1 MAIEINV
8 GNKANINV
16 QTANDSG
23 DFGSV
28 AVKTP
33 AKILGGDSLKVT
45 SGAMTD
51 LEKLVAQL
59 KTDTDETQLSLTQ
72 QRISVLRS
80 VLDTI
85 SDRVSEKECETLIE
99 IEGLNGEKADAQKE
113 LAGLV
118 SDKAVS
124 EGRIAELDVK
134 IAELESAIKRAVEDG
149 EDHRKQVEEL
159 KRQRS
164 EEEKKLEQINTAIG
178 SASSKISD
186 IDCRI
191 ETCVATID
199 QATLNEVAK
208 ALRIAA
214 SDENATSAPTTENTD
229 TSNAERVKEE
239 KKEAATD
246 IGNVIRESLD
256 KIDDQMRRTI
266 DETQPVQ
273 A

>member
-1 MAIEINV
+1 MAIEINI

-16 QTANDSG
+16 QTTNDSG
-23 DFGSV
+23 DLGSI
-28 AVKTP
+28 AAKTP

-45 SGAMTD
+45 SGAMSD

-59 KTDTDETQLSLTQ
+59 KTETDETKMSLTQ
-72 QRISVLRS
+72 QRISVLQS

-85 SDRVSEKECETLIE
+85 PDRVSEKERKTLVE
-99 IEGLNGEKADAQKE
+99 IEELNGEKAEAESE
-113 LAGLV
+113 LAGLNTE
-118 SDKAVS
+118 KAAS
-124 EGRIAELDVK
+124 EARIAELDVK
-134 IAELESAIKRAVEDG
+134 IAELESAIERAVQDG

-159 KRQRS
+159 KKQRS
-164 EEEKKLEQINTAIG
+164 EEQKKLDQINTAI
-178 SASSKISD
+178 SSTSSKISEVVG
-186 IDCRI
+186 RI
-191 ETCVATID
+191 ETCVASID
-199 QATLNEVAK
+199 KATLNEVAK

-214 SDENATSAPTTENTD
+214 SDENATSVSTTENTD
-229 TSNAERVKEE
+229 MSNAERVEEE